1 MVVVIG
7 FWIGFAALF
16 GMAWWVSVPRAHDR
30 ALVQAGS
37 PQRIAR
43 LIRWAFLR
51 PGLWMLSWPHAI
63 FRIAGLTRFQP
74 DRCAAREIPAGPR
87 SRLFR
92 FDGEGD
98 PAREPVLI
106 VHALVSSSTILDL
119 SPERSLI
126 AALIR
131 EGHRVYLL
139 DWESGRME
147 ASTGFDDCV
156 DELLAAERAVL
167 ADAGATRLH
176 MVAYCSGATLAL
188 ARLAS
193 LDAGPVASLAVLAAP
208 VDLAVPSGMS
218 VTMNSRWVKPVL
230 ALDADGFVPGPLI
243 RESFHAL
250 RPAALRS
257 ALAAL
262 RLRDPRA
269 RADQAVLASWAWNM
283 PPVPGALF
291 FDSVRMYRTN
301 ELWNGTM
308 TVGGRR
314 ADLSSIA
321 IPILCAVA
329 TRDHICPAG
338 SSLALAGIEALNVS
352 ILTVPSGHV
361 SMLTGS
367 SARRVVWPR
376 LSEWIH
382 ANTAPQPKRRRRA
395 ISAGS
400 ARV

>member
-1 MVVVIG
+1 MIVLIG
-7 FWIGFAALF
+7 VWIGLAVLF
-16 GMAWWVSVPRAHDR
+16 GLAWWVSVPRSHDP

-74 DRCAAREIPAGPR
+74 NRCAAREIPAGPR

-92 FDGEGD
+92 FDGEHD
-98 PAREPVLI
+98 PAREPVLV

-126 AALIR
+126 GALIR
-131 EGHRVYLL
+131 DGHRVYLL
-139 DWESGRME
+139 DWESGRAA

-156 DELLAAERAVL
+156 QELLSAERAVL

-176 MVAYCSGATLAL
+176 MIAYCSGATLAL

-193 LDAGPVASLAVLAAP
+193 MDAGPVASLAVLAAP

-230 ALDADGFVPGPLI
+230 ALNADGFVPGPLI
-243 RESFHAL
+243 REAFHAL

-257 ALAAL
+257 ALAVV
-262 RLRDPRA
+262 RSPDQRVRS
-269 RADQAVLASWAWNM
+269 DQAVLASWAWNM
-283 PPVPGALF
+283 PSVPGALF
-291 FDSVRMYRTN
+291 FNSVRMYRTN

-308 TVGGRR
+308 MVGGRP

-321 IPILCAVA
+321 IPILCVVA

-338 SSLALAGIEALNVS
+338 SSLALASVEGLNVS

-376 LSEWIH
+376 LSAWIQSQ
-382 ANTAPQPKRRRRA
+382 TAPPPKKRRRA
-395 ISAGS
+395 VAAGP
-400 ARV
+400 RR